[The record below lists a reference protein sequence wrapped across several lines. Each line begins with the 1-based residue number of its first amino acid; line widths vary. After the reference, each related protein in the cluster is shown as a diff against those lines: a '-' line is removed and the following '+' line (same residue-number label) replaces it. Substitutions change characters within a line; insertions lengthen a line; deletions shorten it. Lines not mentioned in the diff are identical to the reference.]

1 MIPTSGTRMI
11 VQPQMGN
18 HFSMPMNFSSPFQAQ
33 MQNPFTMMPAMQH
46 MQHMGQMNQMN
57 HMNQMNQM
65 NHQMSRVPPMMSQ
78 MPFNYF
84 MENPW
89 MYYFMNQSFPNLNCQ
104 YQAPVI
110 DLEA

>member
-1 MIPTSGTRMI
+1 MPIIPTSGTRMM
-11 VQPQMGN
+11 VQPQIGN
-18 HFSMPMNFSSPFQAQ
+18 HFTMPINFSSPFQAQ
-33 MQNPFTMMPAMQH
+33 MHNHFSMMPA

-57 HMNQMNQM
+57 
-65 NHQMSRVPPMMSQ
+65 QMSRVPPMMPQ
-78 MPFNYF
+78 MPYNYF

-89 MYYFMNQSFPNLNCQ
+89 MYYFMNQGFPNLNCQ